1 MMHDSRSSG
10 ASRWCYAGSLVWAV
24 LAVGLPLL
32 IVLAISFAT
41 RETYGWI
48 RWDFSLANYRD
59 LLHPLYFTI
68 VWRSCAMAM
77 AVTGICLLLGFPF
90 AYVMARSSA
99 RWQSFW
105 LMMVLIPLWANFLV
119 RTYAWIFILR
129 TDGLLNTWLI
139 KLGLTNEPITL
150 LYTPWAVLIGLVY
163 GYLPFMVLPVYAS
176 LEQVSPILEEAAQD
190 LYASSWGLFIRVLVP
205 LSLPGIIAGSVLVFV
220 ASLGSYLTPD
230 LLGGAKTMMM
240 GNLLQHEFLVVRD
253 WPLGSAFSIVLLLLV
268 LLALWAY
275 RRATSAA
282 GPQELIR

>member
-1 MMHDSRSSG
+1 MRESPSLG
-10 ASRWCYAGSLVWAV
+10 TSRWCYAGSLLWGL
-24 LAVGLPLL
+24 LAVGLPLV
-32 IVLAISFAT
+32 IVLVISFAT

-68 VWRSCAMAM
+68 VWRSCAMA
-77 AVTGICLLLGFPF
+77 AVVTGICLLLGFPF

-105 LMMVLIPLWANFLV
+105 LIMVLIPLWANFLV
-119 RTYAWIFILR
+119 RTYAWVFILR

-139 KLGLTNEPITL
+139 TLGLADEPVTL

-176 LEQVSPILEEAAQD
+176 LEQVSPVLEEAARD
-190 LYASSWGLFIRVLVP
+190 LYASSWDLFLRVLVP
-205 LSLPGIIAGSVLVFV
+205 LSLPGIVAGSVLVFV
-220 ASLGSYLTPD
+220 ASLGAYLTPD
-230 LLGGAKTMMM
+230 LLGGSRTMMM

-253 WPLGSAFSIVLLLLV
+253 WPLGSAFSILLLLMV
-268 LLALWAY
+268 LLVLWAY
-275 RRATSAA
+275 RWATSAA
-282 GPQELIR
+282 GPQEYIR

>member
-1 MMHDSRSSG
+1 
-10 ASRWCYAGSLVWAV
+10 
-24 LAVGLPLL
+24 LL

-68 VWRSCAMAM
+68 IWRSCAMAA
-77 AVTGICLLLGFPF
+77 AVTGICLLVGFPF
-90 AYVMARSSA
+90 AYVIARSST

-129 TDGLLNTWLI
+129 TDGLVNTWLI
-139 KLGLTNEPITL
+139 TLGLTNEPITL

-176 LEQVSPILEEAAQD
+176 LEQVSPVLEEAARD
-190 LYASSWGLFIRVLVP
+190 LYASSWNLFIRVLVP

-220 ASLGSYLTPD
+220 ASLGAYLTPD
-230 LLGGAKTMMM
+230 LLGGARTMMM

-268 LLALWAY
+268 LLALSAY

-282 GPQELIR
+282 GPQEFLR

>member
-1 MMHDSRSSG
+1 MQGSRSSRV
-10 ASRWCYAGSLVWAV
+10 SDWCYAGSLLWAV

-32 IVLAISFAT
+32 IVLVISFAT

-48 RWDFSLANYRD
+48 RWEFSLANYRD

-68 VWRSCAMAM
+68 VWRSCVMAV
-77 AVTGICLLLGFPF
+77 AVTGICLLLGFPV
-90 AYVMARSSA
+90 AYVIARSSA

-105 LMMVLIPLWANFLV
+105 LLMVLIPLWANFLV

-129 TDGLLNTWLI
+129 TDGLLNTWLMG
-139 KLGLTNEPITL
+139 LGLVTEPITL

-163 GYLPFMVLPVYAS
+163 GYLPFMILPIYAS
-176 LEQVSPILEEAAQD
+176 LEQVSSIMEDAARD
-190 LYASSWGLFIRVLVP
+190 LYASWSAVFARVLVP

-230 LLGGAKTMMM
+230 LLGGARTMMM

-268 LLALWAY
+268 MLALWTY
-275 RRATSAA
+275 QRGTRAVGA
-282 GPQELIR
+282 QELLR

>member
-1 MMHDSRSSG
+1 MRDCRSSG
-10 ASRWCYAGSLVWAV
+10 ASRWCYVGSLLWGL

-32 IVLAISFAT
+32 IVLVISFAT

-68 VWRSCAMAM
+68 VWRSCAMAA
-77 AVTGICLLLGFPF
+77 AVTGICLLIGFPF
-90 AYVMARSSA
+90 AYVMARSSP

-129 TDGLLNTWLI
+129 TDGLLNTWLMQM
-139 KLGLTNEPITL
+139 GLIGEPITF

-176 LEQVSPILEEAAQD
+176 LEQINPVLEEAARD
-190 LYASSWGLFIRVLVP
+190 LYASWWHLFIRVLVP

-230 LLGGAKTMMM
+230 LLGGARTMMM
-240 GNLLQHEFLVVRD
+240 GNLLQHEFLIIRD

-268 LLALWAY
+268 MLALWGY
-275 RRATSAA
+275 RRVTSAA
-282 GPQELIR
+282 GPQEFIR